1 MVCNTPKFEDYE
13 MERAFLLVANRLL
26 VEKNNYV
33 AEYQEKFLPLI
44 ADTSRMEEKLNEFL
58 INYNEMVDEAEELV
72 KSNATRAQDQS
83 EYQKRFDSLASNIKA
98 KSEEIDATK
107 KEISDA
113 KVRKENARIFLD
125 ALQGMDSLLQKFDI
139 ALWHR
144 LVDYVTVTPD
154 KELVFHLRSGREMT
168 ILLEDVH

>member
-1 MVCNTPKFEDYE
+1 
-13 MERAFLLVANRLL
+13 MEQIERIRA
-26 VEKNNYV
+26 
-33 AEYQEKFLPLI
+33 
-44 ADTSRMEEKLNEFL
+44 MEEKLNELL